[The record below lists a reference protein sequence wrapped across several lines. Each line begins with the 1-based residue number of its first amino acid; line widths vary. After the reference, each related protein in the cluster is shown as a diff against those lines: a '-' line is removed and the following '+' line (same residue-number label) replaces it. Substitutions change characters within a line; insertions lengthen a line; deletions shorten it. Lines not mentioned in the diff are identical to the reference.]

1 MMADISRSCDQKKK
15 FLMEISQKGN
25 TFLGNFDGLH
35 MQFKNVFG
43 EDFPK
48 KEHFDGLYKQ
58 VT

>member
-1 MMADISRSCDQKKK
+1 
-15 FLMEISQKGN
+15 MEISQKGN

-58 VT
+58 VTWLREKEDR